1 MISSFESFIHL
12 DVSAA
17 HASSCI
23 DYINQNVHMVSTT
36 EVDRWTEAGGTV
48 EEKTSGKRVTKTW
61 VAGDGAL
68 LIWNTKRS
76 RMIEEAGS
84 HAGMPLPSADGI
96 CCVCCAACRQALQK
110 LEGCMR
116 LLGRERKGERQE
128 VC

>member
-1 MISSFESFIHL
+1 
-12 DVSAA
+12 
-17 HASSCI
+17 
-23 DYINQNVHMVSTT
+23 MVSTT

-68 LIWNTKRS
+68 LLWKTSNDL
-76 RMIEEAGS
+76 AGYQMLVIML
-84 HAGMPLPSADGI
+84 ARPLAMPLPSADGI

-110 LEGCMR
+110 LEGCMC

>member
-1 MISSFESFIHL
+1 MISSFEPFVHL

-68 LIWNTKRS
+68 LIWKTPN
-76 RMIEEAGS
+76 
-84 HAGMPLPSADGI
+84 D
-96 CCVCCAACRQALQK
+96 
-110 LEGCMR
+110 
-116 LLGRERKGERQE
+116 QE
-128 VC
+128 